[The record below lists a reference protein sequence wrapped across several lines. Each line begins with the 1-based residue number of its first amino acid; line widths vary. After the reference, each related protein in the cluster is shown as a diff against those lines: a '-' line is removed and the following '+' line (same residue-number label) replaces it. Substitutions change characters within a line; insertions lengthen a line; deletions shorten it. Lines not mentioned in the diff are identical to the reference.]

1 MDLFIAKDGI
11 IRVGGRLKK
20 TIYNKNTP
28 HTIVIHPKDAF
39 TSKRI
44 LEWYCSSGVHPFRG
58 LILTQIRN
66 SGFWKIC
73 GNSFTRR
80 VSNCRSHRGKFTIQ
94 KMIERP
100 RRRVTDS
107 SLSTFC
113 GLDMFG
119 PFIIKEGSK
128 KVRKYGATFTCLS
141 SSAVH
146 IEITNSLETFTLAL
160 RRFLARLSNRNK

>member
-1 MDLFIAKDGI
+1 
-11 IRVGGRLKK
+11 
-20 TIYNKNTP
+20 
-28 HTIVIHPKDAF
+28 
-39 TSKRI
+39 
-44 LEWYCSSGVHPFRG
+44 
-58 LILTQIRN
+58 
-66 SGFWKIC
+66 
-73 GNSFTRR
+73 
-80 VSNCRSHRGKFTIQ
+80 
-94 KMIERP
+94 MIERP

-128 KVRKYGATFTCLS
+128 KVRKCGATFTCLS